1 MKTSTFLKT
10 QLLPVGLTII
20 ICGLLI
26 AGLWLEISFINQILH
41 TNISLKARGVDI
53 LVGLTIY
60 LKTSI
65 DFAIYIGNLMEK
77 NPTWKGRIAIEVGT
91 ALGNAFGT
99 FVIIALWALFQN
111 IPWLSA
117 LMILIAALV
126 LFKLAEDGFRH
137 AIQEDT
143 TPEKWYSKT
152 SRKIMR
158 VLLPI
163 NHVLGKVLQ
172 YIMPNLSMKGAEEKG
187 FFQLLKISI
196 FIPFIL
202 GLDDFAGY
210 LPLFDIIKIFGFAIG
225 VFVGHMLLNMMLY
238 ISPRHTIKAVKNPII
253 SLLGGLAFIGLGLWG
268 IIDVIHLIFL
278 S

>member
-1 MKTSTFLKT
+1 M
-10 QLLPVGLTII
+10 
-20 ICGLLI
+20 
-26 AGLWLEISFINQILH
+26 
-41 TNISLKARGVDI
+41 
-53 LVGLTIY
+53 
-60 LKTSI
+60 
-65 DFAIYIGNLMEK
+65 
-77 NPTWKGRIAIEVGT
+77 KGRIAIEVGT
-91 ALGNAFGT
+91 AIGNAFGT

-117 LMILIAALV
+117 LMILVAALV

-143 TPEKWYSKT
+143 TSEKWFSKT
-152 SRKIMR
+152 ARKIMS
-158 VLLPI
+158 VLLPV

-187 FFQLLKISI
+187 FLQLLKIAI

-210 LPLFDIIKIFGFAIG
+210 LPLFDVIKIFGFAIG

-238 ISPRHTIKAVKNPII
+238 VSPKLTITAVKNPII
-253 SLLGGLAFIGLGLWG
+253 SLFGGLAFIGLGFWG
-268 IIDVIHLIFL
+268 IIDVIHIIVL